1 MAAPNPLLWE
11 PEEEHAMSGSGATQS
26 VLIIDDD
33 LMMKEGLAACL
44 ERAGRTL
51 ITCSDLAAA
60 EMIEKRL
67 RPSHIVTDVRLT
79 GLFAY
84 EGLDLL
90 PFVRE
95 HSPETRV
102 ILMSGDHSEALA
114 KEATARGAVAFFGK
128 PFEVSDLAAALDS
141 TSTPDVA
148 MAMSGACDDG
158 RVERVPLLDEIIASP
173 ELMPFFQPIVALR
186 GRREAIGF
194 ESLARFRSD
203 SLFRAPDLLFQYA
216 ARKNRVVDLELAC
229 IEATAVGAAALPGS
243 PSVFMNLHPDVFRA
257 PGKLVETLQRS
268 ASTSGLALDRVVLEI
283 TEQASLPSSPDVF
296 TAIAALRALG
306 ARFAFDDVGVAYSH
320 LPLIDSIRPSFLK
333 ISQEFGM
340 NFETDPTRTKIVR
353 NILSL
358 AQAFACDVILEGIE
372 SESTAAAAETLGI
385 RYGQGYYF
393 GRPASY
399 TIRTTTN

>member
-1 MAAPNPLLWE
+1 
-11 PEEEHAMSGSGATQS
+11 MSGSEATQS

-33 LMMKEGLAACL
+33 LVLKEGLTAYL

-51 ITCSDLAAA
+51 ITCGDLAAA
-60 EMIEKRL
+60 EVIVKRL

-95 HSPETRV
+95 HSPETHV
-102 ILMSGDHSEALA
+102 ILMSGDHSDALA
-114 KEATARGAVAFFGK
+114 NEARARGAVAFFGK
-128 PFEVSDLAAALDS
+128 PFEVSDLAAVLDT
-141 TSTPDVA
+141 TSKPGVTTAVD
-148 MAMSGACDDG
+148 MSAACDDG

-173 ELMPFFQPIVALR
+173 ELAPFFQPIVSLR
-186 GRREAIGF
+186 GGREVMGF
-194 ESLARFRSD
+194 ESLARYRSD

-216 ARKNRVVDLELAC
+216 ERKNRVVDLEFAC
-229 IEATAVGAAALPGS
+229 IAATALGAAALPGN

-257 PGKLVETLQRS
+257 PVKLVETLQKC
-268 ASTSGLALDRVVLEI
+268 AATSGLALNRVVLEI
-283 TEQASLPSSPDVF
+283 TEQASLPSSPDVL
-296 TAIAALRALG
+296 TAIAALRRLG

-333 ISQEFGM
+333 ISQEFGT

-353 NILSL
+353 NILAL
-358 AQAFACDVILEGIE
+358 AQSFACDVILEGIE
-372 SESTAAAAETLGI
+372 TESTAAAAQALGI

-393 GRPASY
+393 GRPANY
-399 TIRTTTN
+399 APERNADECRLLQLAG